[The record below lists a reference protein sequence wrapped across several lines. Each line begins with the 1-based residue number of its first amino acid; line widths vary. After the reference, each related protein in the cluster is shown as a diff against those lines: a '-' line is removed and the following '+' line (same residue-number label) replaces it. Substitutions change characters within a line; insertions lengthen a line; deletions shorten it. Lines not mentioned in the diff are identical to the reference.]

1 MKTLIQDEGM
11 RDPKLGDNVF
21 LDKLLSIHI
30 SDVRQWFSFDP
41 FGEIIC
47 ADQQI
52 SLVTYY
58 FGKRANNIQA
68 LLCKRPRTGWGIKD
82 SSWLVYVWC
91 ESLALIVLFHILLC
105 FLLHVWLPI
114 ALCDSFMGQR
124 SSSYVVSTNPFM

>member
-1 MKTLIQDEGM
+1 MKTIVRDKGM

-30 SDVRQWFSFDP
+30 SDVRQWFNFDP

-58 FGKRANNIQA
+58 FGKRANNI
-68 LLCKRPRTGWGIKD
+68 
-82 SSWLVYVWC
+82 
-91 ESLALIVLFHILLC
+91 
-105 FLLHVWLPI
+105 
-114 ALCDSFMGQR
+114 
-124 SSSYVVSTNPFM
+124 